1 MIRVVLDTNVLI
13 SVILSKGKPYELFMK
28 AVSKKFVLVV
38 SDLLLKEFEGVIR
51 RPKFKFTD
59 EELCEI
65 SYSLRQSAEIVEV
78 VSKFNIV
85 SRDFKDDIILETTY
99 DGKADFIVSGDDHL
113 LSLNSFRAINIV
125 SVKEMLT
132 YLENF

>member
-1 MIRVVLDTNVLI
+1 MDTNVLI